1 MLNTGPCV
9 YFCFLLLFCL
19 FFVFFSVLVSTSL
32 IQFYCFIARMAD
44 DVPNDVKDEVGDV
57 SSFIS
62 FGSLFML
69 SRNVKWTI
77 G

>member
-1 MLNTGPCV
+1 MSNTGPCV
-9 YFCFLLLFCL
+9 YFCFLLVFCL
-19 FFVFFSVLVSTSL
+19 FFSVLVSTSL
-32 IQFYCFIARMAD
+32 IQFYRFIARMAD
-44 DVPNDVKDEVGDV
+44 DVPNDVKDEVADV

-62 FGSLFML
+62 SGSSFTL